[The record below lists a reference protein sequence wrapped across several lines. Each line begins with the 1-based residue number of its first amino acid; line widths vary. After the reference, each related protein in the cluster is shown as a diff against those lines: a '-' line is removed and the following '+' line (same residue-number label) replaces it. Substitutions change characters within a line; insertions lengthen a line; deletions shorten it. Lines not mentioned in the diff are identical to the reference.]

1 MKGGMEIQ
9 VAKKLAY
16 GKEEIIFKNN
26 NIEDRILSDQLE
38 LFSEIIIDIYFE
50 NERTHEKQQSSKCS
64 WKTNP
69 LPL

>member
-1 MKGGMEIQ
+1 MEIQ

-26 NIEDRILSDQLE
+26 NIEDRILSDQLD

-64 WKTNP
+64 
-69 LPL
+69 